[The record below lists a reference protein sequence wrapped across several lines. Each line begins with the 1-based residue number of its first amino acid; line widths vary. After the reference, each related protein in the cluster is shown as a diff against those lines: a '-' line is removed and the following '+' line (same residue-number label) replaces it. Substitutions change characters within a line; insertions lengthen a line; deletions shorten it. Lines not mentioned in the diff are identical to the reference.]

1 MWQYLVTI
9 ICVSA
14 FSLCVNFIFCR
25 LAFQKGFTPLHIAAK
40 YGNAKVTKLLLQKN
54 GNPNVEGKNGLA
66 PLHVAT
72 HYNNAEVAEVLLEN
86 GANVH
91 AVAKVGLTLI
101 GISLLSL
108 NLCLDYEA

>member
-1 MWQYLVTI
+1 MTI
-9 ICVSA
+9 ICVPA
-14 FSLCVNFIFCR
+14 FSLRVNFFLCC
-25 LAFQKGFTPLHIAAK
+25 LTFQKGFTPLHIAAK
-40 YGNAKVTKLLLQKN
+40 YGNAKVTKLLLQKH

-91 AVAKVGLTLI
+91 AVAKVGVTFI
-101 GISLLSL
+101 GISYSSYSSLLSL
-108 NLCLDYEA
+108 KLCLDY